1 MICAGQ
7 IIQAQEFMIMK
18 NLGKNNSIQQEKTKF
33 FSQKFLIAKIQKL
46 NNKSLD
52 QVLMKLKY
60 QQKKQQMI
68 ILNKTMMVNLLDR
81 SHNHFFQKQEEVNFG
96 KMKLKLLLQDKLMQ
110 KIQVQDNITMRK
122 KRMILR
128 IKLLL
133 KKLFMLHLTAVM
145 KDM

>member
-1 MICAGQ
+1 
-7 IIQAQEFMIMK
+7 
-18 NLGKNNSIQQEKTKF
+18 
-33 FSQKFLIAKIQKL
+33 
-46 NNKSLD
+46 
-52 QVLMKLKY
+52 
-60 QQKKQQMI
+60 
-68 ILNKTMMVNLLDR
+68 MMVNLLDR

-110 KIQVQDNITMRK
+110 KIQAQDNITMRK

-133 KKLFMLHLTAVM
+133 KKLSMLHLTAVM

>member
-1 MICAGQ
+1 
-7 IIQAQEFMIMK
+7 
-18 NLGKNNSIQQEKTKF
+18 
-33 FSQKFLIAKIQKL
+33 
-46 NNKSLD
+46 
-52 QVLMKLKY
+52 
-60 QQKKQQMI
+60 MI

-110 KIQVQDNITMRK
+110 KIQAQDNITMRK

-133 KKLFMLHLTAVM
+133 KKLSMLHLTAVM

>member
-46 NNKSLD
+46 NNKFLD

-60 QQKKQQMI
+60 Q
-68 ILNKTMMVNLLDR
+68 
-81 SHNHFFQKQEEVNFG
+81 
-96 KMKLKLLLQDKLMQ
+96 
-110 KIQVQDNITMRK
+110 
-122 KRMILR
+122 
-128 IKLLL
+128 
-133 KKLFMLHLTAVM
+133 
-145 KDM
+145 